1 MTRKLSKPN
10 MPSGRRFP
18 ADTPSSINLGFS
30 KIGMVPEAALVGIV
44 YLMAA
49 HAGPDLE
56 DVEIGRALMLQ
67 AGEGRVANRAR
78 QMRLAFLDR
87 LRIFGGGHRVL
98 AEASIIQLF
107 DVHRRMLARL
117 AAGERRQSGSV

>member
-30 KIGMVPEAALVGIV
+30 KIGMVPEATLVGIV
-44 YLMAA
+44 YLVAA

-67 AGEGRVANRAR
+67 AG
-78 QMRLAFLDR
+78 
-87 LRIFGGGHRVL
+87 
-98 AEASIIQLF
+98 
-107 DVHRRMLARL
+107 
-117 AAGERRQSGSV
+117 